1 MKTLFRSALFCNLC
15 LGLTLS
21 LGFTFTFTFTLNSYA
36 KPPASYGSNVDYK
49 AIVETIGESTDQSLA
64 QGQVFRDKNRNGS
77 LDKRERGIAGVLVS
91 NGVDVVTTDDY
102 GYYSIPAYEGMSLF
116 ITEPA
121 GYDVPVNDMN
131 VPQFFYHHLPNGSP
145 PLRFGGLKPTG
156 PLPAAI
162 NFPLI
167 KSKYKHRFKMIVIG
181 DTQPYSNTEIS
192 YVRDTLAK
200 EFADMNMRDVEGL
213 IVEGDVM
220 GDDLGLFP
228 RFKEIMSIAGV
239 PQYYVGGNHDLD
251 FDAPND
257 AHSFDTFKREW
268 GPAYYSFDI
277 GRVHFVTLDNVQYPC
292 TNYDGEHAFCDS
304 EATYNGV
311 ISKRQMEWL
320 ANDLAHV
327 PMDKLVVINLHIPLV
342 SFVDSSSNKHQTDNA
357 ADLYALLD
365 GRPAL
370 SLSGHTHT
378 LEHFEP
384 GEGARPNV
392 SGVDIPASPFPQI
405 IAGAGCGSWWT
416 GDFDEEGIPMSYQR
430 LGGKRGYLVFEFNG
444 NRFRDTFKATGM
456 APQKQINVGVL
467 SPAFNHWYDELLGW
481 LRAGAED
488 KPPLNINELAD
499 TRIVPRNELADTEI
513 TANVWNGSSATKVY
527 LKLEGRKA
535 IKMQRSEVSL
545 DPFALKKQMYVF
557 RYAAESNSGNQR
569 SQGFELFGGSS
580 NGPSSPRPSDEWQHV
595 DNSNHL
601 WKVAL
606 PVDLENGVHKATVTA
621 IDKYKR
627 KYSETVV
634 LEVRE
639 QRPDPLFRDYVFE

>member
-1 MKTLFRSALFCNLC
+1 MKTLFTAIMLASIGT
-15 LGLTLS
+15 GLPLLTH
-21 LGFTFTFTFTLNSYA
+21 A
-36 KPPASYGSNVDYK
+36 KPFANYSHNVDYK
-49 AIVETIGESTDQSLA
+49 ASIETVGEAIDQNLA
-64 QGQVFRDKNRNGS
+64 QGQVFRDKNRNGT
-77 LDKRERGIAGVLVS
+77 LDSRERGIAGVMVS
-91 NGVDVVTTDDY
+91 NGVDVVTTDKD
-102 GYYSIPAYEGMSLF
+102 GYYSLPAFEGMSLF

-121 GYDVPVNDMN
+121 GYDVPTDALN
-131 VPQFFYHHLPNGSP
+131 VPQFFYHHLPQGSP
-145 PLRFGGLKPTG
+145 ELRFGGLAPTG

-167 KSKYKHRFKMIVIG
+167 RSKYKNKFKMIVIG

-200 EFADMNMRDVEGL
+200 EFAEMDMSDVEGL

-228 RFKEIMSIAGV
+228 RFKEIMSMAGV

-251 FDAPND
+251 FDAPSD

-292 TNYDGEHAFCDS
+292 SNYDGEHGFCDGG
-304 EATYNGV
+304 ATYNGV
-311 ISKRQMEWL
+311 ISQQQMEWL

-327 PMDKLVVINLHIPLV
+327 PKDKLVVLSLHIPLV
-342 SFVDSSSNKHQTDNA
+342 SFVDSSSNRHQTDNA
-357 ADLYALLD
+357 AALYALLE

-392 SGVDIPASPFPQI
+392 AGVDIPASPFPQV

-456 APQKQINVGVL
+456 APEKQINIGFL
-467 SPAFNHWYDELLGW
+467 SPAFTSWYDELLAW
-481 LRAGAED
+481 LRGGASD
-488 KPPLNINELAD
+488 KPPVNINELAD
-499 TRIVPRNELADTEI
+499 TRIVTRAELPNTYL
-513 TANVWNGSSATKVY
+513 TANVWNGSSATQVY
-527 LKLEGRKA
+527 LKLPGRRS
-535 IKMQRSEVSL
+535 IKMQRDEASL

-557 RYAAESNSGNQR
+557 RYAAESSSGNER
-569 SQGFELFGGSS
+569 TQGFELFGGAT
-580 NGPSSPRPSDEWQHV
+580 NGPASPRPADEWQHT

-606 PVDLENGVHKATVTA
+606 PADLENGVHRATVIA
-621 IDKYKR
+621 IDKHRR
-627 KYSETVV
+627 KHRETVIF
-634 LEVRE
+634 EVRDE
-639 QRPDPLFRDYVFE
+639 RPDPLFRDYVFE